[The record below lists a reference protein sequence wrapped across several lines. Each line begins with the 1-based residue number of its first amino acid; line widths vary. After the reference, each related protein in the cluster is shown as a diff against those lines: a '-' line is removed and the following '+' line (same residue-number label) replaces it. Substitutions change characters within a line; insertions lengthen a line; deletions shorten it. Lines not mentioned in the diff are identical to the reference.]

1 MSRSPLSPTLMS
13 RSPLSPTLMSRS
25 PLSPTSMSR
34 SPPSP
39 TLMSRS
45 PLSPTCML
53 RFPLSPTSM
62 SRSPLSPTSTRSP
75 SLSPLWCTPLPP
87 LWSTLAMLLPLWLM
101 LLMPLPPWLLL
112 DMLDTLLPLLP
123 MLAMPELTTFKL
135 PSSPKF
141 SFDTSS
147 PRLSRHQD
155 PTPEWWA
162 SPSPATQHTETT
174 SDNENLQCEHIGR
187 HPVIVSLCYQFKL
200 SSAVIDQNTY
210 LFVRRNKSKDSK
222 KKRKK

>member
-1 MSRSPLSPTLMS
+1 MLDTMTPLRLMPTS
-13 RSPLSPTLMSRS
+13 TPL
-25 PLSPTSMSR
+25 LSPTSMSR

-39 TLMSRS
+39 MWMSRS
-45 PLSPTCML
+45 PLSPMCTL

-75 SLSPLWCTPLPP
+75 SPSPLWCTPLPP

-112 DMLDTLLPLLP
+112 DMLDTLLPLLLMLGMLLPLLP
-123 MLAMPELTTFKL
+123 MLAMPELTIFKL
-135 PSSPKF
+135 PSSPNF

-187 HPVIVSLCYQFKL
+187 HSVIVSLCHQFKL

-210 LFVRRNKSKDSK
+210 LFVRRNKSKDLK
-222 KKRKK
+222 KK

>member
-1 MSRSPLSPTLMS
+1 MLTSTPL
-13 RSPLSPTLMSRS
+13 
-25 PLSPTSMSR
+25 LSPTSMSR

-39 TLMSRS
+39 TLTRRSPPSPMWMSRS
-45 PLSPTCML
+45 PLSPMCTL

-75 SLSPLWCTPLPP
+75 SPSLLWCTPLPP

-112 DMLDTLLPLLP
+112 DMLDTLLPLLL
-123 MLAMPELTTFKL
+123 MLAMLLPLLPMPELTTFKL

-141 SFDTSS
+141 YFDTSS

-155 PTPEWWA
+155 PTPVWWA

-210 LFVRRNKSKDSK
+210 LFVRRNKSKDL
-222 KKRKK
+222 

>member
-13 RSPLSPTLMSRS
+13 RSPLSPMCTRRS
-25 PLSPTSMSR
+25 PLSPMCT
-34 SPPSP
+34 
-39 TLMSRS
+39 
-45 PLSPTCML
+45 L

-62 SRSPLSPTSTRSP
+62 SRSQLSPTSTRSP
-75 SLSPLWCTPLPP
+75 SPSPLWCTPLPP
-87 LWSTLAMLLPLWLM
+87 LWSTLAMLLPLRLM
-101 LLMPLPPWLLL
+101 LP
-112 DMLDTLLPLLP
+112 
-123 MLAMPELTTFKL
+123 MPELTTFKL

-174 SDNENLQCEHIGR
+174 SDNENLQCEHIVR

-200 SSAVIDQNTY
+200 SS
-210 LFVRRNKSKDSK
+210 
-222 KKRKK
+222 

>member
-1 MSRSPLSPTLMS
+1 MLDTMTPLRLMLTS
-13 RSPLSPTLMSRS
+13 TPL
-25 PLSPTSMSR
+25 LSPTSMSR

-45 PLSPTCML
+45 PLSPTCT
-53 RFPLSPTSM
+53 RRSPPSPMWM

-75 SLSPLWCTPLPP
+75 SPSPLWYTPLPP
-87 LWSTLAMLLPLWLM
+87 LWSTLAM
-101 LLMPLPPWLLL
+101 
-112 DMLDTLLPLLP
+112 LLPLLP

-135 PSSPKF
+135 PSFPKF

-210 LFVRRNKSKDSK
+210 LFVRRNKSKDLK
-222 KKRKK
+222 K

>member
-1 MSRSPLSPTLMS
+1 MGRLMLTSTPL
-13 RSPLSPTLMSRS
+13 
-25 PLSPTSMSR
+25 LSPTSMSR
-34 SPPSP
+34 SRPSP

-45 PLSPTCML
+45 PLSPMCTRRSPLSPMCTL

-62 SRSPLSPTSTRSP
+62 SRSQLSPTSTRSP
-75 SLSPLWCTPLPP
+75 SPSPLWCTPLPP

-112 DMLDTLLPLLP
+112 PMLDT
-123 MLAMPELTTFKL
+123 PELTTFKL

-200 SSAVIDQNTY
+200 SSAVIDQN
-210 LFVRRNKSKDSK
+210 
-222 KKRKK
+222 